1 MENENDSLA
10 RTAHVFGMTDLEF
23 EARSQFESELAA
35 QQIIRRRMEE
45 EQELPSVEDYGE
57 DWEEYM
63 LHGDPNW
70 DWPKSLII
78 KRLRRGGVVS
88 RWPATT
94 YELCL
99 LNYKVLA

>member
-10 RTAHVFGMTDLEF
+10 RTAHAFGMTDLEF
-23 EARSQFESELAA
+23 EARSQLESEIAT
-35 QQIIRRRMEE
+35 QQVIRRRMEE

-70 DWPKSLII
+70 D
-78 KRLRRGGVVS
+78 
-88 RWPATT
+88 
-94 YELCL
+94 
-99 LNYKVLA
+99 